1 MDLIGG
7 KRCTMKKEII
17 AFIGGLI
24 VAKLAKAARKNPKVR
39 EYAVK
44 GVVEGIKFQKVA
56 KASLQDIKEEAED
69 IYKDAQ
75 VITGK

>member
-1 MDLIGG
+1 
-7 KRCTMKKEII
+7 MKKEII

-44 GVVEGIKFQKVA
+44 GVVEGIKFQICSV
-56 KASLQDIKEEAED
+56 
-69 IYKDAQ
+69 
-75 VITGK
+75 

>member
-1 MDLIGG
+1 
-7 KRCTMKKEII
+7 MKKEII

-24 VAKLAKAARKNPKVR
+24 VAKLAKAAKNCPKAR

-44 GVVEGIKFQKVA
+44 GVAEGIKLQKGA

>member
-1 MDLIGG
+1 M
-7 KRCTMKKEII
+7 KREII

-24 VAKLAKAARKNPKVR
+24 AVKLAKAAKNCPKVR

-44 GVVEGIKFQKVA
+44 GVVEGIKLQKGA

-75 VITGK
+75 AIESK

>member
-1 MDLIGG
+1 M
-7 KRCTMKKEII
+7 KREII

-75 VITGK
+75 AIESK

>member
-1 MDLIGG
+1 M
-7 KRCTMKKEII
+7 KREII

-24 VAKLAKAARKNPKVR
+24 VAKLAKVARKNPKVR

-44 GVVEGIKFQKVA
+44 GVAEGIKLQKGA